1 MGARN
6 WVSMLCLSEAIGH
19 KLYDRLL
26 QCAATA
32 QTQRWIAAECGRE
45 GLLENSKDGGLK
57 HLTTTLTFVL
67 SYSKPARALK
77 RPLINKANLHP
88 KPRHKPTNIVTAIQ
102 ASIQF
107 VVHSPAG

>member
-57 HLTTTLTFVL
+57 HLTTTIG
-67 SYSKPARALK
+67 SGYSD
-77 RPLINKANLHP
+77 
-88 KPRHKPTNIVTAIQ
+88 TNNSLLWDGA
-102 ASIQF
+102 F
-107 VVHSPAG
+107 

>member
-57 HLTTTLTFVL
+57 HLTTTKEVEYAGFISISFGSV
-67 SYSKPARALK
+67 
-77 RPLINKANLHP
+77 NF
-88 KPRHKPTNIVTAIQ
+88 
-102 ASIQF
+102 ASSF
-107 VVHSPAG
+107 S